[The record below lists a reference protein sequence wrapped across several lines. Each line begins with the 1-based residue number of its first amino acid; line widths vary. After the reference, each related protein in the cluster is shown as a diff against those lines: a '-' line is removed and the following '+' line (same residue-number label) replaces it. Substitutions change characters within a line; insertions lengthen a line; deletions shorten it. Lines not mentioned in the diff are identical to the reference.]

1 MSRVDH
7 DNRGSRELLFAAV
20 RVFNVNLAARQES
33 HVRVHAEIGAGG
45 WFHMSRPAKSGL
57 VDDPLDPAVAGPDNI
72 KLNAIQITMIG
83 AFERSEQ
90 WIDVTHFH
98 VLDINPSTATAS
110 TAERS
115 ILSDTDEMVSKAD
128 RDSRTIM
135 RMTLRETTAL
145 VTGGSRGIGRAI
157 ALRLAREGAAVAVN
171 YRERGGNAE
180 SVVAQIRGAGGRAL
194 AAGADVG
201 DALAVADMVKRIEQ
215 EFGPIAV
222 LVNNAGITRR
232 GDLLDFDYSQM
243 EGMRRTNVDGLV
255 NVTRAVV
262 SGMQARRYGRIVNL
276 TSIAAHGTAL
286 AGTTFYAA
294 TKAAVSVLTKRFAME
309 LGPHGITVNAVA
321 PGFVPTDL
329 TFQNRTPEQVAAVTE
344 RLSASTMVRRAGT
357 PEDIAHAVAFL
368 VSPESSF
375 ITGQILTVDGGRLD
389 YIGHS

>member
-45 WFHMSRPAKSGL
+45 RFHMSRPAKSGL

-72 KLNAIQITMIG
+72 KLNAIQLTMIG